1 MAFPT
6 WYEWLNAGVNVGNA
20 VRTFN
25 DPNVSALESVSA
37 VINATSAFLTATGQ
51 LMPGAGGATAV
62 TGLVVSKENIEV
74 SLALLAES
82 YSNVQQN
89 STPEAINS
97 LVQNFGGTISAVG
110 GAMYATGVVTENS
123 SLFSWGL
130 LIETYGN
137 LIKEGNK
144 WSAEHPTDFLAR
156 FFMPWRASRAS
167 LKTLKLRGGVTG
179 LE

>member
-82 YSNVQQN
+82 YSNVQQKLYPG
-89 STPEAINS
+89 SD
-97 LVQNFGGTISAVG
+97 Q
-110 GAMYATGVVTENS
+110 
-123 SLFSWGL
+123 FSGSKFWRD
-130 LIETYGN
+130 N
-137 LIKEGNK
+137 LSRWWRNVCHWRCYRKFFFI
-144 WSAEHPTDFLAR
+144 FLGSFDR
-156 FFMPWRASRAS
+156 NVRKFN
-167 LKTLKLRGGVTG
+167 
-179 LE
+179 